1 MARHSKKRGDKNGPP
16 KARTPSRN
24 NASGGNYNVIQ
35 QTNPNFEAYYKA
47 QKIVPDEEWDALLNA
62 FRDPLP
68 TTFRLTQSRPTA
80 RALNEHIKSVYVP
93 FLTNIEHEGV
103 MLSPPKE
110 LNWCALPPALY
121 CDLAKLT
128 TPSTL
133 LRSSPP
139 RQPFRRNRYPG
150 QLAWQLPV
158 PKSAL
163 RKIDAFKKFQH
174 FLVYETDAGNLSRQE
189 AVSMIPPLLLDVQ
202 PGHTALDMCAAPG
215 SKSVQILEALHGPP
229 VEGEGEGKAM
239 TPQGLLIAND
249 ADAKRCHLLVH
260 QSLHRVPGTGMMV
273 TNHDATQLPSLRLPR
288 GTPNALKFTAD
299 DEKRVAK
306 LAKGEFEKSYE
317 PMLFDR
323 ILADVPCSG
332 DGTLRKNLGIWGDW
346 TVGNGIGLHSARV
359 RLVPPPP
366 LLGAKLTL
374 ETIDDPDMAIL
385 PVPSD
390 LPGLIRRPGLTT
402 WRVLDNSL
410 ADAPHPSSAPDAAEA
425 DIEITTTDATTPA
438 PKTRGK
444 PKGGPNNQDKKG
456 LRKTWL
462 ASLWPPAEEVAKSQG
477 LEHSL
482 RLYPHLQDT
491 GAFFVC
497 VLVKKGG
504 EEKGAEKKEKKED
517 VAKRE
522 RASSPI
528 EGQPEAKKAR
538 AEEEEK
544 KAKVPEAAAEAAPA
558 AEDKVAEDPK
568 MAEEGEGQ
576 EKEQTM
582 GAGRPF
588 NEEPYIYLTGLADE
602 QVQIC
607 KYGYRDFF
615 DIAPSFPFDSLL
627 VRNTAGAALRS
638 IYLTSALTKS
648 ILLSNAY
655 TRMRLISCG
664 VKLFTRQDS
673 SKDGTYACKWRINSE
688 GLEVIRPYLGEKRIV
703 KVGQEALRQLM
714 ENVSVKFDEL
724 KDEGIKERVLAM
736 EPGSAVLRVEKAKGA
751 DTEAE
756 EDLYLAFWISK
767 TSCNLMVEKVE
778 KSALSLRLYDED
790 ITPHAKGKPAPT
802 GPGTAAHSLTPKVA
816 EELKAVEEE
825 EGEKVE
831 AVKKA
836 EAEEVGEAAPAAQ
849 E

>member
-110 LNWCALPPALY
+110 LNW
-121 CDLAKLT
+121 
-128 TPSTL
+128 
-133 LRSSPP
+133 
-139 RQPFRRNRYPG
+139 YPG

-346 TVGNGIGLHSARV
+346 TVGNGIGLHSLQLRILLRGIQLLKPGG
-359 RLVPPPP
+359 RLVYSTCSMNPMENEAVVSAA
-366 LLGAKLTL
+366 LSQC
-374 ETIDDPDMAIL
+374 PDMAIL

-425 DIEITTTDATTPA
+425 DIEITTTDATTPP

-497 VLVKKGG
+497 VLVKEGG

-528 EGQPEAKKAR
+528 EGQPESKKAR

-558 AEDKVAEDPK
+558 AEDKVAEDAK
-568 MAEEGEGQ
+568 MAEEGDGQ

-607 KYGYRDFF
+607 KDFF

-831 AVKKA
+831 AVKQV

>member
-110 LNWCALPPALY
+110 LNW
-121 CDLAKLT
+121 
-128 TPSTL
+128 
-133 LRSSPP
+133 
-139 RQPFRRNRYPG
+139 YPG

-346 TVGNGIGLHSARV
+346 TVGNGIGLHSLQLRILLRGIQLLKPGG
-359 RLVPPPP
+359 RLVYSTCSMNPMENEAVVSAA
-366 LLGAKLTL
+366 LSQC
-374 ETIDDPDMAIL
+374 PDMAIL

-607 KYGYRDFF
+607 KDFF